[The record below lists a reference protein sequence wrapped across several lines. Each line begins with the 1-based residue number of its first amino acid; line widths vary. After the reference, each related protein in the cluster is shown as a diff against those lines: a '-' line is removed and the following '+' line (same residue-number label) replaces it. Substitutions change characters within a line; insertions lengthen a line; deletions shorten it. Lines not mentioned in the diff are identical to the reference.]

1 MEHFILN
8 NEVQM
13 PKVGLGVYNIKDNNE
28 DALVW
33 ALQNGYRHLD
43 TAAAYRNEELI
54 ARAIQKSGV
63 PRSELFIT
71 TKVWSTDLGRKTR
84 KAFEASLQKLQT
96 DYVDLYLIHWPAK
109 HYLESWHIL
118 ESLYK
123 EGKIRA
129 IGVSNF
135 EPEHLD
141 KVMKQ
146 GTIVP
151 AVNQIQTNPL
161 LQQGSLH
168 DYMGKHGIQHV
179 AWSPFGHGNSEMLT
193 HPVLTEMAER
203 YDKTA
208 AQVILRWNLERGIA
222 VIPKSVTPARLKQ
235 NLELF
240 DFSLSDEEM
249 KRIAALD
256 QNKRGFTDP
265 QNKFYLWTTRFTPLS

>member
-1 MEHFILN
+1 MEHFVLN
-8 NEVQM
+8 NGVQM
-13 PKVGLGVYNIKDNNE
+13 PKVGLGVYNIKDNQE

-54 ARAIQKSGV
+54 ASAIRKSGV
-63 PRSELFIT
+63 DRSDIFIT

-84 KAFEASLQKLQT
+84 RAFEESLQKLQT
-96 DYVDLYLIHWPAK
+96 DYIDLYLIHWPAK
-109 HYLESWHIL
+109 YYLESWKIM

-141 KVMKQ
+141 MVMQQ
-146 GTIVP
+146 GSIVP

-161 LQQGSLH
+161 LQQGALH
-168 DYMGKHGIQHV
+168 DYMGQHGIQHV
-179 AWSPFGHGNSEMLT
+179 AWSPFGHGNQEMLA
-193 HPVLTEMAER
+193 HPVLTEMAAK
-203 YDKTA
+203 YNKTA
-208 AQVILRWNLERGIA
+208 AQVILRWNLERDIA

-256 QNKRGFTDP
+256 QNKRGFVDP
-265 QNKFYLWTTRFTPLS
+265 QNKFYLWSTRFIPLS

>member
-1 MEHFILN
+1 MGAPQRVPASGHGSSLPQRGADRQGYSEIGRQSKRALYYDQSMEHG
-8 NEVQM
+8 
-13 PKVGLGVYNIKDNNE
+13 PG
-28 DALVW
+28 A
-33 ALQNGYRHLD
+33 
-43 TAAAYRNEELI
+43 
-54 ARAIQKSGV
+54 
-63 PRSELFIT
+63 
-71 TKVWSTDLGRKTR
+71 KTR
-84 KAFEASLQKLQT
+84 KAFEESLQKLQT

-109 HYLESWHIL
+109 HYLESWQIM

-151 AVNQIQTNPL
+151 AVNQIQTNLL
-161 LQQGSLH
+161 LQQGPLH
-168 DYMGKHGIQHV
+168 DYMRGHGIQHV
-179 AWSPFGHGNSEMLT
+179 AWSPFGHGSQEMLA
-193 HPVLTEMAER
+193 HPVLTEMAAK

-265 QNKFYLWTTRFTPLS
+265 QNKLYLWSTRFIPLS